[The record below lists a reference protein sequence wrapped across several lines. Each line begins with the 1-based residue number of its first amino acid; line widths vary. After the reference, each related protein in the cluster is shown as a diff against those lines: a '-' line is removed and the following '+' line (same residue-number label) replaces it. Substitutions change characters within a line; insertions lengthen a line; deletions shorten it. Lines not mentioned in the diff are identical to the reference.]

1 MSERAPRPGSS
12 YLLALIHTK
21 FTRFLTFR
29 SSGHPLRLP
38 PQYHNIYQDNKN
50 CRPDL
55 SLLQKKK
62 RIRRGGKR
70 ARVVEG
76 EKEGDEGERG
86 REWRKEEVVGEK
98 RIGGMDEGEKEG

>member
-1 MSERAPRPGSS
+1 M
-12 YLLALIHTK
+12 
-21 FTRFLTFR
+21 
-29 SSGHPLRLP
+29 
-38 PQYHNIYQDNKN
+38 
-50 CRPDL
+50 
-55 SLLQKKK
+55 QKKK